1 MRSRALRTTCGALA
15 WIAVGLAAFFLFRSE
30 KQIRQLAAGLRAFD
44 LHAREVSTSL
54 GDLRAAQEAYVAAGQ
69 GVAFWMPKVA
79 TTTAAVHAAVVSLRE
94 SAVSSAASAELM
106 EAEAALAEFTTV
118 DKRARDYIK
127 LGDHLMAGDVVFT
140 EGGDTAAT
148 TARHV
153 EAARFA
159 EQQTYDATE
168 AAMRRQQ
175 ALAIG
180 GAAAVS
186 AIVVLMLIP
195 VRNEQRDVADFEE
208 DSNEVAVA
216 PAPEAPPSST
226 IGTILRTTADLAT
239 DFGRIRDLP
248 DLHRLLAR
256 AADVMDASGVVV
268 WLGTTGGADLQPVA
282 AHGYTAHAVARMPSV
297 PRAANNAAAAAYR
310 TGSMQI
316 VLSRPGGAT
325 GALVAPILAP
335 DGCIGALSAE
345 IRHGGEGSE
354 TIQAMASIFAAHLAG
369 VFAATATEPRTGTKA
384 AAQG

>member
-30 KQIRQLAAGLRAFD
+30 QQIAQLAAGVRAFD
-44 LHAREVSTSL
+44 LHARDVSTSL
-54 GDLRAAQEAYVAAGQ
+54 TDLRAAQQAYVAAGQ

-79 TTTAAVHAAVVSLRE
+79 SETDAVRTGIASLRE
-94 SAVSSAASAELM
+94 SADSSAASAELM
-106 EAEAALAEFTTV
+106 EAEAAVAEFITI

-127 LGDHLMAGDVVFT
+127 LGDQLMAGDVVFT
-140 EGGDTAAT
+140 EGAETAVTA
-148 TARHV
+148 ARHV
-153 EAARFA
+153 ESARIA
-159 EQQTYDATE
+159 EQQAYDRTAATIRTQE
-168 AAMRRQQ
+168 

-180 GAAAVS
+180 GAAAICV
-186 AIVVLMLIP
+186 IVVFLLIP
-195 VRNEQRDVADFEE
+195 VGKRETEVVEPQESSDLVA
-208 DSNEVAVA
+208 AT
-216 PAPEAPPSST
+216 PAPQAPPSST

-282 AHGYTAHAVARMPSV
+282 AHGYTAHAIARMPSV
-297 PRAANNAAAAAYR
+297 PRSANNAAAAAYR
-310 TGSMQI
+310 TGAMQI
-316 VLSRPGGAT
+316 VLSRPGSAT

-354 TIQAMASIFAAHLAG
+354 TIQAMATIFAAHLAG
-369 VFAATATEPRTGTKA
+369 VFAATASEPRANTKA

>member
-1 MRSRALRTTCGALA
+1 MRSQALRTTCGAMA

-30 KQIRQLAAGLRAFD
+30 NQIARLGAAVRAFD

-54 GDLRAAQEAYVAAGQ
+54 DDLRAGQQAYVAAGQ

-79 TTTAAVHAAVVSLRE
+79 ATTDAARTGIASLRA
-94 SAVSSAASAELM
+94 SAVSSTASAELM
-106 EAEAALAEFTTV
+106 EAEAALAEFVTI

-127 LGDHLMAGDVVFT
+127 LGDQLMAGDVVFT
-140 EGGDTAAT
+140 EGGETAAT
-148 TARHV
+148 AARHV
-153 EAARFA
+153 EAARIA
-159 EQQTYDATE
+159 EQQDHDAT
-168 AAMRRQQ
+168 AGAIRTQQ

-180 GAAAVS
+180 GAAALC

-195 VRNEQRDVADFEE
+195 VGTQDREIVEE
-208 DSNEVAVA
+208 
-216 PAPEAPPSST
+216 PESSAAETIPVPQAPPSST

-239 DFGRIRDLP
+239 DFGRVRDLP

-282 AHGYTAHAVARMPSV
+282 AHGYSPHAIARMPSV
-297 PRAANNAAAAAYR
+297 PRSANNAAASAYR

-354 TIQAMASIFAAHLAG
+354 TIQAMATIFAAHLAG
-369 VFAATATEPRTGTKA
+369 VFAGTAADQRAATKVV
-384 AAQG
+384 AQG